1 VPSKQNILPVA
12 GILSGALV
20 WGLIWYPYR
29 ALQDSGVTGP
39 LATLITYTLAVLCGA
54 FMLPRVWRELYPHN
68 KVRQSV
74 TSQRLDGIDTGI
86 RRGGW
91 AAGLVL
97 SAGWANLG
105 YVLAML
111 HGEVMRVLLLFYL
124 APLWTIIF
132 SYWLLG
138 ERLNRYGYL
147 VMALSLSGAA
157 IMLWRPQ
164 HGLPLPQ
171 NISEWIGL
179 SAGMS
184 FALSNVVSRRAE
196 YLSVE
201 TKSFSVL
208 LGTVLLTV
216 PVLCWQGGVAAQLL
230 RMDAQTW
237 LLLGLLGI
245 ALCAT
250 GFAVQYGVTHLLSNR
265 AMLLFLF
272 ELVVAA
278 VSSYFLANEAMQI
291 RDWLGAVL
299 IVSATLLSWKLD
311 VNQKHGDAAHVTS
324 IRKKSQ

>member
-1 VPSKQNILPVA
+1 VSSKQNVLPVA

-29 ALQDSGVTGP
+29 ALQETGVTGP
-39 LATLITYTLAVLCGA
+39 LATLITYALAMLCSA
-54 FMLPRVWRELYPHN
+54 FMLPRVWRELS
-68 KVRQSV
+68 KA
-74 TSQRLDGIDTGI
+74 GW
-86 RRGGW
+86 W

-124 APLWTIIF
+124 APLWTILF
-132 SYWLLG
+132 SFWLLG

-147 VMALSLSGAA
+147 VMALSFIGAA
-157 IMLWRPQ
+157 TMLWVPQ
-164 HGLPLPQ
+164 RGLPLPQ

-184 FALSNVVSRRAE
+184 FALSNVVSRRAAH
-196 YLSVE
+196 LNVE
-201 TKSFSVL
+201 VKSYSVL
-208 LGTVLLTV
+208 FGTVLLAV
-216 PVLCWQGGVAAQLL
+216 PLLWLQSDVPAQLL
-230 RMDAQTW
+230 GMGTQSW
-237 LLLGLLGI
+237 LMLGLLGA

-250 GFAVQYGVTHLLSNR
+250 SFAVQYGVTHLLSNR

-278 VSSYFLANEAMQI
+278 ISSYLLANEAMQL
-291 RDWLGAVL
+291 RDWIGALL
-299 IVSATLLSWKLD
+299 IVSASLLSGKL
-311 VNQKHGDAAHVTS
+311 HVSEKTE
-324 IRKKSQ
+324 